1 MTTEKKH
8 ENTKLIILV
17 LLALNVL
24 LGIYIAFFKNDA
36 LSLETLKV
44 GGAEN
49 MKIATELYQLPAF
62 SAQGKQQL
70 EEGLQMFQGGA
81 AQQPA
86 AEQAPTTT
94 ETAPIITE

>member
-44 GGAEN
+44 
-49 MKIATELYQLPAF
+49 
-62 SAQGKQQL
+62 
-70 EEGLQMFQGGA
+70 
-81 AQQPA
+81 
-86 AEQAPTTT
+86 
-94 ETAPIITE
+94 